1 MYKQGIRVGL
11 DKNNGIVF
19 SDDCNRYRMGC
30 GQQIELGVV
39 QVTNPTSPYGTGP
52 WQSWSNIP
60 TDHCCPCK
68 TCNCCGP
75 NYVCYF
81 HDVYNNCDK

>member
-1 MYKQGIRVGL
+1 MYKQGIKAGL
-11 DKNNGIVF
+11 DKNNAIVF
-19 SDDCNRYRMGC
+19 SDDCNRYRMG
-30 GQQIELGVV
+30 GQQFELGVTE
-39 QVTNPTSPYGTGP
+39 VTAPTSPYGPGP
-52 WQSWSNIP
+52 WQSWSSIP
-60 TDHCCPCK
+60 KDQQRCPCK